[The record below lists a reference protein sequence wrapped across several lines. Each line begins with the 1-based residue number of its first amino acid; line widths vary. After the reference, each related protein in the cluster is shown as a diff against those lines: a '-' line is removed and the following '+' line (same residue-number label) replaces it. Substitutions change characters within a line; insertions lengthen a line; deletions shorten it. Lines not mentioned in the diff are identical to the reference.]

1 MASKI
6 WYDVLSL
13 YSISISLSMCDIAMN
28 YLVSIYHQFFT
39 LISNALQTTAVA
51 FFSSVCCNFATFKST
66 LLVFFHLQSIQKE
79 WLSYLLVHFTLGH
92 RIQNALCYRFRKI
105 FIIIIS
111 FRKWIEHFFLSN
123 YVTTATA
130 HTIMAGSQFIS
141 ITKLGTDDKKG
152 KKEWKIFHMWH
163 WWANERE
170 RERDGMRKQK

>member
-1 MASKI
+1 MCC
-6 WYDVLSL
+6 LSTPSPSPCQCATL
-13 YSISISLSMCDIAMN
+13 QWIISLAYTISFLHWFPMH
-28 YLVSIYHQFFT
+28 YRRLLLFF
-39 LISNALQTTAVA
+39 S
-51 FFSSVCCNFATFKST
+51 SSVCCNFATFKST
-66 LLVFFHLQSIQKE
+66 LLVFFHLQSIQRE

-130 HTIMAGSQFIS
+130 TVGSQFIS
-141 ITKLGTDDKKG
+141 ITILGTDDKKG

-163 WWANERE
+163 WWANERV

>member
-39 LISNALQTTAVA
+39 LISNALQTTAVV

-66 LLVFFHLQSIQKE
+66 LLVFFHLQSIQRE

-111 FRKWIEHFFLSN
+111 FRKWIEHFFSLELCDNSDDTYN
-123 YVTTATA
+123 HGGIAVYFNHKTWDWWQKREERMKNISYVTLV
-130 HTIMAGSQFIS
+130 S
-141 ITKLGTDDKKG
+141 
-152 KKEWKIFHMWH
+152 
-163 WWANERE
+163 ERAC
-170 RERDGMRKQK
+170 ERDGLRKQK